1 LANELKTAA
10 SADGYLINE
19 NGTLFLPYAGSLSI
33 SGLTIK
39 ESEAFIKKELEK
51 YIVNPQL
58 EVTLNSFRV
67 TILGEVR
74 VPGIKMSPGDRM
86 TIIDALSLAGDIDI
100 DGKRNNIKVIRQ
112 AGDKKTVTFIDMSSV
127 DVFKSDAY
135 YLKSNDI
142 IYVESLAKKAFKE
155 NIVYISLATTLVN
168 TFLIIANL
176 LK

>member
-1 LANELKTAA
+1 
-10 SADGYLINE
+10 
-19 NGTLFLPYAGSLSI
+19 
-33 SGLTIK
+33 
-39 ESEAFIKKELEK
+39 
-51 YIVNPQL
+51 
-58 EVTLNSFRV
+58 
-67 TILGEVR
+67 
-74 VPGIKMSPGDRM
+74 MSPGDRM

-155 NIVYISLATTLVN
+155 NIVYISLATTLIN